1 MRLIQTVLNATLMG
15 ILPLPRSAVLA
26 LFLAA
31 TGFASGTETFF
42 VVPGDLTSQEGN
54 SALAYPLNIGLLG
67 LGSQRYQQVYAA
79 SQFAGLTSGG
89 GLITK
94 VSFRVNGTL
103 TSFSG
108 TLPDIQLN
116 LSTTSRAVD
125 GLSMTFA
132 ENLGSDDTIV
142 FDRGPLTLSG
152 TGGMGP
158 NLFDAT
164 ITLTTPYFYNPA
176 QGNLL
181 LDVRNYRGGQTSQ
194 FDATT
199 PIQGAASRVFTD
211 VSGVNSLLADR
222 FASSFLITQFTFEA
236 PEPSTVVLFPVGG
249 AALLVAMRRAKLR
262 R

>member
-1 MRLIQTVLNATLMG
+1 MG
-15 ILPLPRSAVLA
+15 IFPRVRPAALA

-31 TGFASGTETFF
+31 TGFASGTETFI
-42 VVPGDLTSQEGN
+42 VVPNDLTAQEGN
-54 SALAYPLNIGLLG
+54 SALAYPLNLGLLG
-67 LGSQRYQQVYAA
+67 LESQRYQQVYAA

-89 GLITK
+89 GLITR
-94 VSFRVNGTL
+94 VSFRVNRTL
-103 TSFSG
+103 TSFFS
-108 TLPDIQLN
+108 TLPDLQLN

-125 GLSMTFA
+125 GLTMAFA
-132 ENLGSDDTIV
+132 ENVGPDDMIV

-152 TGGMGP
+152 SGGMGP
-158 NLFDAT
+158 NRFDVT
-164 ITLTTPYFYNPA
+164 ITLTTPFFYSPA

-181 LDVRNYRGGQTSQ
+181 LDVRNYGGGQTSQ

-211 VSGVNSLLADR
+211 VSGVNSLLGDR

-236 PEPSTVVLFPVGG
+236 PEPSAMALLSVGG
-249 AALLVAMRRAKLR
+249 AILLVAMRRAKLR